1 MRALHPVNG
10 AVDAAHNGRPYR
22 RSYARVIVRKDPIV
36 ELQAGVVVPE
46 RVQRTHHD
54 GQTTP
59 WYATV
64 VASGSPDMRAGER
77 VLIERY
83 AGTDILH
90 DGERLTI
97 LPAHEVLCVLED

>member
-1 MRALHPVNG
+1 MRHLYPVRG
-10 AVDAAHNGRPYR
+10 AERGHDGKLK
-22 RSYARVIVRKDPIV
+22 RSYPRVIVRKDPIT
-36 ELQAGVVVPE
+36 ELQDGVVQPE
-46 RVQRTHHD
+46 RFQRQHHD

-59 WYATV
+59 WRATV
-64 VASGSPDMRAGER
+64 VASASPDMRAGDR

-83 AGTDILH
+83 AGSDILH